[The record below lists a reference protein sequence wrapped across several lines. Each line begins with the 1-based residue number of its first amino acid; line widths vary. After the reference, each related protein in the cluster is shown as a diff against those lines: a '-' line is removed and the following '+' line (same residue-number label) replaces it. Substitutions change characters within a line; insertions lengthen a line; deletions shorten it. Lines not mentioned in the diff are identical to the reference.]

1 MTRTFIQQTDHYRK
15 SGFGNVLRSSGI
27 FYYRRDENFRTTVTF
42 MNYWKAKRDL
52 DVTVLASLRDMEGRL
67 ISREEL
73 PFDQCHVWNYAPET
87 STPSFE
93 GSVEIEVFALQ
104 NMVIPFAAIIAVYET
119 DLAVSLTHNYARS
132 YSSHEIEEGR
142 TVTDG
147 EESCWTLRDG
157 QGTRSFAIFHNGIDP
172 QPAQTASFTAT
183 RADGERRNV
192 DVELPDL
199 PSYASYKFVPADHF
213 PDLDGYLDGQ
223 SGNGSLSYKLNKAF
237 TRMLIGNERA
247 ATGDMQ
253 VSHSNFNY
261 SRHKTDEVDR
271 PGAAAFMMMPD
282 GGIHSRRVRVY
293 PDADIGTYK
302 MRNADG
308 AEVEF
313 ANTEIVELPAP
324 SGEIAFRKQAGGLP
338 TRLVTAILGEPGN
351 DLLPFELS
359 LGVLNEMRPPKRMW
373 WAPTA
378 CDDKR
383 DGTIIAT
390 CYETLYG
397 PYEGQPVNIRLYS
410 QDTLEVIEVNLDADQ
425 VRQTNEGLMLRD
437 ILPDA
442 AAHLAGGLGWF
453 TWFSDYGGFQVF
465 TKLARPGGNYTME
478 HGF

>member
-27 FYYRRDENFRTTVTF
+27 FYYRRDENFQTTVTF
-42 MNYWKAKRDL
+42 MNYWKVKRDL
-52 DVTVLASLRDMEGRL
+52 DVTVLASLRDMEGCL

-73 PFDQCHVWNYAPET
+73 PFDQGQVRNYAPEAPT
-87 STPSFE
+87 QSFE

-119 DLAVSLTHNYARS
+119 DLAVSMTHNYARS

-142 TVTDG
+142 TITDG

-157 QGTRSFAIFHNGIDP
+157 QGTRSFAIFHNGIDR
-172 QPAQTASFTAT
+172 QPAQTASFTVT

-192 DVELPDL
+192 DFALPDL

-223 SGNGSLSYKLNKAF
+223 PGNGSLSYKLNKAF

-253 VSHSNFNY
+253 VTHSNFNY

-282 GGIHSRRVRVY
+282 GGIEGYRVRVY
-293 PDADIGTYK
+293 PDSDIGDYQIT
-302 MRNADG
+302 NSDG
-308 AEVEF
+308 TRFDF
-313 ANTEIVELPAP
+313 ANTDIIEVPAP
-324 SGEIAFRKQAGGLP
+324 SGEITFRKVAGGLP
-338 TRLVTAILGEPGN
+338 TRLVTAIVGNPG
-351 DLLPFELS
+351 DGLLPFELS
-359 LGVLNEMRPPKRMW
+359 LGVLHEARPPKRMW
-373 WAPTA
+373 WAPTVSDA
-378 CDDKR
+378 TR
-383 DGTIIAT
+383 DGAVVAT
-390 CYETLYG
+390 CYEELYG
-397 PYEGQPVNIRLYS
+397 PYEGQPVNIKLYS
-410 QDTLEVIEVNLDADQ
+410 QETHDVIETDLDEAQ
-425 VRQTNEGLMLRD
+425 VRRANIGLPLD
-437 ILPDA
+437 EILPGA
-442 AAHLAGGLGWF
+442 SKHLGGNIGWF
-453 TWFSDYGGFQVF
+453 TWYSEYGGFQVF
-465 TKLARPGGNYTME
+465 TKLARPGGNYAME